1 VTFEFVTAPQ
11 IRFGAGVAS
20 EVGTLTAPLGRA
32 ALLVTGRTPG
42 RAESIADRLR
52 RSGVAVTPFHVVA
65 EPGIQVV
72 QEGASLARTA
82 NCEVI
87 VGVGGGSV
95 IDAAKAIAALA
106 TNSGDPF
113 DYLEVVGRGQP
124 LGSRP
129 LPSVAVPTTAGTGS
143 EVTKNAVLTS
153 PAHRVKV
160 SLRSPF
166 MLPRVAIVDPELTF
180 DLPPHLTAS
189 TGLDALTQLI
199 EPYLSSRANP
209 MTDALCL
216 EALPRAAASLR
227 RACEDGRDAHAR
239 TEMAFASLCGGMA
252 LANAG
257 LGAVHGFAGTLGGLL
272 GAPHGALC
280 AALLPHVLA
289 GNLRA
294 IDARAPV
301 HPIRARFEALGPL
314 LTGRPRARAS
324 DAIGWIEAL
333 VSACAIPAL
342 RTYGLTS
349 ADTARVVEQA
359 AQSSSM
365 KGNPIALTADELGG
379 ILHAAL

>member
-1 VTFEFVTAPQ
+1 VTFEFVTAPHV
-11 IRFGAGVAS
+11 RFGPGVAS

-42 RAESIADRLR
+42 RAASIADGLR
-52 RSGVAVTPFHVVA
+52 GCGVAVTPFHVVA
-65 EPGIQVV
+65 EPEIRVV
-72 QEGASLARTA
+72 QQGASLARTA
-82 NCEVI
+82 RVEVI

-106 TNSGDPF
+106 TNVGDPF

-129 LPSVAVPTTAGTGS
+129 LPIVAVPTTAGTGS

-153 PAHRVKV
+153 PVHRVKV

-166 MLPRVAIVDPELTF
+166 MLPRVAVVDPALTF
-180 DLPPHLTAS
+180 DLPPQLTAS

-199 EPYLSSRANP
+199 EPYVSSRANP

-216 EALPRAAASLR
+216 EALPRAAACLR
-227 RACEDGRDAHAR
+227 RAYEDGHDAHAR

-294 IDARAPV
+294 IGARAPD

-314 LTGRPRARAS
+314 LTGRATAGS
-324 DAIGWIEAL
+324 SEAIRWIEAL
-333 VSACAIPAL
+333 VSACAIPPL
-342 RTYGLTS
+342 STYGLTA
-349 ADTARVVEQA
+349 ADTAHVVEQA

-365 KGNPIALTADELGG
+365 KGNPIALGRRELEL
-379 ILHAAL
+379 ILQAAM